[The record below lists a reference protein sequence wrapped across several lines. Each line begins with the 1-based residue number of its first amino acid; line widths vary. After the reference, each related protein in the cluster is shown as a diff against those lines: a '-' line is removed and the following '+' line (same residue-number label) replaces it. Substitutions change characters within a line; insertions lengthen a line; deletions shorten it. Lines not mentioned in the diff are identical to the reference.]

1 MFILSSVSS
10 SLELWLVNHAAI
22 YENCEIKVFKNVNF
36 LGEIFNNWS
45 NALLGTNVQKTH
57 ESYW

>member
-22 YENCEIKVFKNVNF
+22 YENCEIKVFKNINF

-45 NALLGTNVQKTH
+45 NALLGTNV
-57 ESYW
+57 